1 LIIWRELDSDHAM
14 NRNFTVWNLRGSNAD
29 MFQEMLE
36 VLNATLVFAL
46 FFASRVVPAVF
57 LKVTLFAGSNNA
69 LGDLVTNRAS
79 PLRKFFREAIK
90 GSLG

>member
-1 LIIWRELDSDHAM
+1 M

-69 LGDLVTNRAS
+69 LSDFVTNRAS
-79 PLRKFFREAIK
+79 ALRKFFREAIK